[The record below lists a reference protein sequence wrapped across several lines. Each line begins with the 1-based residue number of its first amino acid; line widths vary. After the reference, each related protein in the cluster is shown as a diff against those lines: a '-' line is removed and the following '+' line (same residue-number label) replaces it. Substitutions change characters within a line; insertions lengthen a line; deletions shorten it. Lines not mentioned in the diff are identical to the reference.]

1 MAYEALGSASHGRS
15 GYGGDGARKF
25 GMLARLGPPWVPYL
39 AGRHSVIRLDMGFGA
54 ATEPADYRWSVS
66 ELAAL

>member
-1 MAYEALGSASHGRS
+1 M
-15 GYGGDGARKF
+15 F
-25 GMLARLGPPWVPYL
+25 ARLGPPWVPYL